1 MKKNIVIAYTGDDY
15 MYTGL
20 ALDTVLEDGKINVIA
35 SHLCSSPS
43 WVRHDMGMESDWK
56 HDVYNEAYPDWWE
69 LVWYGKIYGDSD
81 IDEIKHILSETND
94 ILAQSDKTSHAS
106 VKVEFTS

>member
-1 MKKNIVIAYTGDDY
+1 MNKKIIIAYTWEGG
-15 MYTGL
+15 MLTGL
-20 ALDTVLEDGKINVIA
+20 ALDSVLEDGKINCIA

-43 WVRHDMGMESDWK
+43 WVKHDMWMESDWK

-69 LVWYGKIYGDSD
+69 LIWYGKIYGDSD

-106 VKVEFTS
+106 VKVEFSS

>member
-20 ALDTVLEDGKINVIA
+20 ALDTVLEDGRINVIA

-43 WVRHDMGMESDWK
+43 WVKHDMGMESDRK
-56 HDVYNEAYPDWWE
+56 HDVYNEAWE

-94 ILAQSDKTSHAS
+94 ISAKSDITSHAS